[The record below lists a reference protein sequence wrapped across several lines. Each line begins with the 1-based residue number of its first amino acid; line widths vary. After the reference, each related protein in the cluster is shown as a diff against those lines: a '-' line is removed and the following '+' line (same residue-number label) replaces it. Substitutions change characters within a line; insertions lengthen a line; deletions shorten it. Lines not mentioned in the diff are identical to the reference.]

1 MAKLSVI
8 IPARNEEF
16 LLNTIEDVLKNSR
29 GDTEVIAIL
38 DGYWPNPGIP
48 DHPKLQI
55 IHHTEATGQRQAT
68 NEGARLSQAEYIMKI
83 DAHCSFD
90 EGFDV
95 KLMENCEYDWT
106 VIPRMYVLDA
116 FHWRCLSCN
125 HEYDQG
131 PEKTLCEQC
140 NGTKFEKKIIWERKE
155 RKRTDYMWI
164 NDDLRMKY
172 FDRPGLDGYG
182 FKDMEQARKLFSHN
196 KRPWANKI
204 ITDVMTCIGAG
215 WFMNRERYWEL
226 GGMDEGHGSWGQM
239 AVELSMKAWLSG
251 GRMVVNKNTWF
262 SHLPRTQHGFTWP
275 YHNPGS
281 AQEKARRHSKATT
294 FGNQWPGQKYK
305 WEWIIKKFAPMAG
318 WKDAQERIK
327 NIPLEELTLD
337 KPNSF
342 MPIPKLLSG
351 TVEPLPISEIK
362 PMKVENPIDSKPIDV
377 KPIDLNPIPSEPVTV
392 SVVTPKDKIIGPDS
406 PLIKDATK
414 SAEPG
419 NLTKGLVY
427 YTDNRCEERVIRV
440 VRNQLAKIAKDK
452 YPIVSVSQYPIDF
465 GKNIVIDEE
474 RSYLTMFK
482 QILMGIEALD
492 TDIVFLVEHDV
503 IYHAEHFEFVPPKK
517 DIYYYNEHTWKVDAG
532 SGQSLFYH
540 TKQTSGCCA
549 YRELLLKHYRTRVER
564 IEKEGF
570 TRRMGFEAG
579 THSYPRGVDNYKAKM
594 YWTEHPNVD
603 VRHKT
608 NLTESRFKKEQF
620 KSERSIRGW
629 TLADEIP
636 YWGKTK
642 GCFDEFIKNIA
653 TN

>member
-16 LLNTIEDVLKNSR
+16 LLNTIQDVLKNSR

-48 DHPKLQI
+48 DHPKVQI

-68 NEGARLSQAEYIMKI
+68 NEGARLSQAKYIMKV

-131 PEKTLCEQC
+131 PEKTVCEQC
-140 NGTKFEKKIIWERKE
+140 NGKRLEKKIIWQRKE

-182 FKDMEQARKLFSHN
+182 FTDIEKAREKFTHN
-196 KRPWANKI
+196 KRPWANEL

-262 SHLPRTQHGFTWP
+262 SHLPRTQEGFSWP

-281 AQEKARRHSKATT
+281 AQERARKHSKETT
-294 FGNQWPGQKYK
+294 FGNRWPGQKYK
-305 WEWIIKKFAPMAG
+305 WEWIIKKFAPLAG
-318 WKDAQERIK
+318 WNDAQERIK
-327 NIPLEELTLD
+327 DIPLEGLTLD
-337 KPNSF
+337 KPNPF
-342 MPIPKLLSG
+342 APIPKLLSG
-351 TVEPLPISEIK
+351 TVRPLPPRDIEVIEPEIIKEPEVIKEPEIMPNIIIEIPASEID
-362 PMKVENPIDSKPIDV
+362 VDNQIEN
-377 KPIDLNPIPSEPVTV
+377 
-392 SVVTPKDKIIGPDS
+392 
-406 PLIKDATK
+406 ATK
-414 SAEPG
+414 SAEAG
-419 NLTKGLVY
+419 NLTKGLAY

-440 VRNQLAKIAKDK
+440 VRNQLEKIAKDK
-452 YPIVSVSQYPIDF
+452 YPIVSVSQYPIEF
-465 GKNIVIDEE
+465 GKNIVIDGE

-492 TDIVFLVEHDV
+492 TDIVYLVEHDV
-503 IYHAEHFEFVPPKK
+503 IYHPEHFEFVPPQK

-532 SGQSLFYH
+532 SGQALFYH

-549 YRELLLKHYRTRVER
+549 YRELLLEHYRKRVER
-564 IEKEGF
+564 VEKEGF
-570 TRRMGFEAG
+570 TRKMGFEAG
-579 THSYPRGVDNYKAKM
+579 THSFPNGVDNYKAKM

-620 KSERSIRGW
+620 RSERSIRGW

-636 YWGKTK
+636 HWGKTK
-642 GCFDEFIKNIA
+642 GCFDEFIKNIY
-653 TN
+653 NKQI